1 LSCLVSETDG
11 PPLVLLH
18 GLAGSGRE
26 MALALPGHR
35 VIAPDQRGHGH
46 SVRRPTEVTRAA
58 YVADVA
64 LLIEELAGGGPV
76 ALAGQ
81 SMGAH
86 TAMLTAARHPELVS
100 RLVMLEGGVGGS
112 EDDYPTRLGKW
123 FASWPLPFPSPA
135 DAVEFLGSTS
145 LARAWAEDLEQRAD
159 GYWPRFDPD
168 IMEAAIRPI
177 AAAAQWA
184 SWQSVRAPTLL
195 VRGADS
201 RVPEDEIARMRELRP
216 DVELATIAD
225 SGHDAHLDQ
234 PEAWTRLLREFIP
247 TTPARRFSLPNGPA
261 PGRRGAGTRC
271 SWPRP

>member
-1 LSCLVSETDG
+1 MSCLVSETDG
-11 PPLVLLH
+11 LPLVLLH
-18 GLAGSGRE
+18 GLAGSARE
-26 MALALPGHR
+26 MAVAVPGYR

-46 SVRRPTEVTRAA
+46 SVRRPPKVSRAA

-64 LLIEELAGGGPV
+64 LVVERLAGGGPV

-100 RLVMLEGGVGGS
+100 RLILLEGGVGGS
-112 EDDYPTRLGKW
+112 EDDYPARLGKW

-135 DAVEFLGSTS
+135 AAVEFLGATA
-145 LARAWAEDLEQRAD
+145 LAHAWAADLEQRAD

-168 IMEAAIRPI
+168 IMEAAIRPV
-177 AAAAQWA
+177 ARTARWA
-184 SWQSVRAPTLL
+184 SWRRVRAPTLL

-201 RVPEDEIARMRELRP
+201 RIPDDEIARMCELRP
-216 DVELATIAD
+216 DVELATIPD

-234 PEAWTRLLREFIP
+234 PAAWRQILGDFL
-247 TTPARRFSLPNGPA
+247 
-261 PGRRGAGTRC
+261 GR
-271 SWPRP
+271 